1 MTYRRTQGMRGLF
14 ARAVACVPPACERY
28 AGSSSRGRFG
38 LIRPENSAPVPSV
51 NKSRLTI
58 GIDLGGTNLRIA
70 AFDSE
75 WKRLASVNVATRVS
89 DGPAAVVDDMCDA
102 IGRVLQQ
109 CGPNYELFG
118 VGVGAPGPLEL
129 PSGKFHRPP
138 NLPGFDG
145 FLLKEEMESRLHSP
159 VIVEKDANA
168 AALAEWK
175 SGVGKEMPGDS
186 MCMLTLGT
194 GVGAGIILDRKI
206 WHGMIGMGGEG
217 GHIPLVE
224 DGFACGCGGRGCLE
238 QYASATAIG
247 RAATLAA
254 ARGAAPRI
262 AKMIAHRIQQQGE
275 FSARDLAGLAR
286 DGDEVAR
293 EIFADAGKYLGM
305 ALATLVNV
313 LNLPLYVIGGG
324 VVSGWDLFAPRMFEE
339 LRRLSYIYGLTQ
351 PGVDEP
357 FTAGKTYVVPAATGP
372 DAGLL
377 GAAMLPYLEAGLL

>member
-1 MTYRRTQGMRGLF
+1 LNRQEI
-14 ARAVACVPPACERY
+14 PPA
-28 AGSSSRGRFG
+28 ASPAAASSEKKG
-38 LIRPENSAPVPSV
+38 
-51 NKSRLTI
+51 RLTI
-58 GIDLGGTNLRIA
+58 GVDLGGTNLRIA

-75 WKRLASVNVATRVS
+75 WNRLAYINLPTRVS
-89 DGPAAVVDDMCDA
+89 EGPDAVVGDMCDA
-102 IGRVLQQ
+102 IRRVLEQCPQQ
-109 CGPNYELFG
+109 LVG
-118 VGVGAPGPLEL
+118 VGIGAPGPLEL

-145 FLLKEEMESRLHSP
+145 FLLKDAMESKLQTP

-194 GVGAGIILDRKI
+194 GVGAGIVLDRKI

-224 DGFACGCGGRGCLE
+224 NGFACGCGGRGCLE
-238 QYASATAIG
+238 QYASATAIC
-247 RAATLAA
+247 RAATRAA
-254 ARGAAPRI
+254 ARGGADRI
-262 AKMIAHRIQQQGE
+262 AKLIARRIEEKSE
-275 FSARDLAGLAR
+275 FTARDLAGLAR
-286 DGDEVAR
+286 EGDEPSR
-293 EIFADAGKYLGM
+293 QIFADAGKFLGM
-305 ALATLVNV
+305 GLAMLVNV

-339 LRRLSYIYGLTQ
+339 LRRLSYIYGLTE
-351 PGVDEP
+351 PGADQG
-357 FTAGKTYVVPAATGP
+357 FTTGKTYVVPAATGP

-377 GAAMLPYLEAGLL
+377 GAAMLPYLEAGML

>member
-1 MTYRRTQGMRGLF
+1 LNRQEI
-14 ARAVACVPPACERY
+14 PPA
-28 AGSSSRGRFG
+28 ASPAAASSEKKG
-38 LIRPENSAPVPSV
+38 
-51 NKSRLTI
+51 RLTI
-58 GIDLGGTNLRIA
+58 GVDLGGTNLRIA

-75 WKRLASVNVATRVS
+75 WNRLAYINLPTRVS
-89 DGPAAVVDDMCDA
+89 EGPDAVVGDMCDA
-102 IGRVLQQ
+102 IRRVLEQCPQQ
-109 CGPNYELFG
+109 LVG
-118 VGVGAPGPLEL
+118 VGIGAPGPLEL

-145 FLLKEEMESRLHSP
+145 FLLKDAMESKLQTP

-194 GVGAGIILDRKI
+194 GVGAGIVLDRKI

-224 DGFACGCGGRGCLE
+224 NGFPCGCGGRGCLE
-238 QYASATAIG
+238 QYASATAIC
-247 RAATLAA
+247 RAATRTA
-254 ARGAAPRI
+254 ARGGADRI
-262 AKMIAHRIQQQGE
+262 AKLIARRIEEKSE
-275 FSARDLAGLAR
+275 FTARDLAGLAR
-286 DGDEVAR
+286 EGDEPSR
-293 EIFADAGKYLGM
+293 QIFADAGKFLGM
-305 ALATLVNV
+305 GLAMLVNV

-339 LRRLSYIYGLTQ
+339 LRRLSYIYGLTE
-351 PGVDEP
+351 PGADQG
-357 FTAGKTYVVPAATGP
+357 FTTGKTYVVPAATGP

-377 GAAMLPYLEAGLL
+377 GAAMLPYLEAGML

>member
-1 MTYRRTQGMRGLF
+1 LNRQEI
-14 ARAVACVPPACERY
+14 PPA
-28 AGSSSRGRFG
+28 ASPAAASSEKKG
-38 LIRPENSAPVPSV
+38 
-51 NKSRLTI
+51 RLTI
-58 GIDLGGTNLRIA
+58 GVDLGGTNLRIA

-75 WKRLASVNVATRVS
+75 WNRLAYINLPTRVS
-89 DGPAAVVDDMCDA
+89 EGPAAVVGDMCDA
-102 IGRVLQQ
+102 IRRVLEQCPQQ
-109 CGPNYELFG
+109 LVG
-118 VGVGAPGPLEL
+118 VGIGAPGPLEL

-145 FLLKEEMESRLHSP
+145 FLLKDAMESKLQTP

-194 GVGAGIILDRKI
+194 GVGAGIVLDRKI

-224 DGFACGCGGRGCLE
+224 NGFPCGCGGRGCLE
-238 QYASATAIG
+238 QYASATAIC
-247 RAATLAA
+247 RAATRAA
-254 ARGAAPRI
+254 ARGGADRI
-262 AKMIAHRIQQQGE
+262 AKLIARRIEEKSE
-275 FSARDLAGLAR
+275 FTARDLAGLAR
-286 DGDEVAR
+286 EGDEPSR
-293 EIFADAGKYLGM
+293 QIFADAGKFLGM
-305 ALATLVNV
+305 GLAMVVNV

-339 LRRLSYIYGLTQ
+339 LRRLSYIYGLT
-351 PGVDEP
+351 EP
-357 FTAGKTYVVPAATGP
+357 DADQSFTAGKTYVVPAATGP

-377 GAAMLPYLEAGLL
+377 GAAMLPYLEAGTL

>member
-1 MTYRRTQGMRGLF
+1 LVKQGITGNKRG
-14 ARAVACVPPACERY
+14 
-28 AGSSSRGRFG
+28 
-38 LIRPENSAPVPSV
+38 
-51 NKSRLTI
+51 RLTI

-70 AFDSE
+70 AFDE
-75 WKRLASVNVATRVS
+75 GWQRLSFINVPTRVTG
-89 DGPAAVVDDMCDA
+89 GPEAVVLDMCDA
-102 IGRVLQQ
+102 IERILLQ
-109 CGPNYELFG
+109 CGASYELFG

-138 NLPGFDG
+138 NLPGFDA
-145 FLLKEEMESRLHSP
+145 FVLKDAMQPKLQAP
-159 VIVEKDANA
+159 VIVECDANA

-175 SGVGKEMPGDS
+175 SGVGKQMPGDS

-206 WHGMIGMGGEG
+206 WHGMNGMGGEG

-224 DGFACGCGGRGCLE
+224 DGFPCGCGGRGCLE

-254 ARGAAPRI
+254 ARGSAPRI
-262 AKMIAHRIQQQGE
+262 ARAIAGRIQDHGE
-275 FSARDLAGLAR
+275 FTARDLAGIAR
-286 DGDEVAR
+286 EGDEVAR
-293 EIFADAGKYLGM
+293 QIFADAGKYLGM
-305 ALATLVNV
+305 ALAMLVNV
-313 LNLPLYVIGGG
+313 FNLPLYVIGGG

-339 LRRLSYIYGLTQ
+339 LRRLSYIYRLTEPGLDQ
-351 PGVDEP
+351 G

>member
-1 MTYRRTQGMRGLF
+1 LNRQEI
-14 ARAVACVPPACERY
+14 PPA
-28 AGSSSRGRFG
+28 ASPAAASSEKKG
-38 LIRPENSAPVPSV
+38 
-51 NKSRLTI
+51 RLTI
-58 GIDLGGTNLRIA
+58 GVDLGGTNLRIA

-75 WKRLASVNVATRVS
+75 WNRLAYINLPTRVS
-89 DGPAAVVDDMCDA
+89 EGPDAVVGDMCDA
-102 IGRVLQQ
+102 IRRVLEQCPQQ
-109 CGPNYELFG
+109 LVG
-118 VGVGAPGPLEL
+118 VGIGAPGPLEL

-138 NLPGFDG
+138 NLPGFDA
-145 FLLKEEMESRLHSP
+145 FLFKDAMESKLQTP

-224 DGFACGCGGRGCLE
+224 NGFPCGCGGCGCLE
-238 QYASATAIG
+238 QYASATAIC
-247 RAATLAA
+247 RAATRAA
-254 ARGAAPRI
+254 ARGGADGI
-262 AKMIAHRIQQQGE
+262 AKLIARRIKEKSE
-275 FSARDLAGLAR
+275 FTARDLAGLAR
-286 DGDEVAR
+286 EGDEPSR
-293 EIFADAGKYLGM
+293 QIFADAGKFLGM
-305 ALATLVNV
+305 GLAMLVNV

-339 LRRLSYIYGLTQ
+339 LRRLSYIYGLT
-351 PGVDEP
+351 EP
-357 FTAGKTYVVPAATGP
+357 EADQGFTAGKTYVVPAATGP

-377 GAAMLPYLEAGLL
+377 GAAMLPYLEAGTL

>member
-1 MTYRRTQGMRGLF
+1 LNRQEI
-14 ARAVACVPPACERY
+14 PPA
-28 AGSSSRGRFG
+28 ASPAAASSEKKG
-38 LIRPENSAPVPSV
+38 
-51 NKSRLTI
+51 RLTI
-58 GIDLGGTNLRIA
+58 GVDLGGTNLRIA

-75 WKRLASVNVATRVS
+75 WNRLAYINLPTRVS
-89 DGPAAVVDDMCDA
+89 EGPDAVVGDMCDA
-102 IGRVLQQ
+102 IRRVLEQCPQQ
-109 CGPNYELFG
+109 LVG
-118 VGVGAPGPLEL
+118 VGIGAPGPLEL

-145 FLLKEEMESRLHSP
+145 FLLKDAMESKLQTP

-194 GVGAGIILDRKI
+194 GVGAGIVLDRKI

-217 GHIPLVE
+217 GHIPVVE
-224 DGFACGCGGRGCLE
+224 NGFACGCGGRGCVE
-238 QYASATAIG
+238 QYASATAIC
-247 RAATLAA
+247 RAATRAA
-254 ARGAAPRI
+254 ARGGADRI
-262 AKMIAHRIQQQGE
+262 AKLIARRIEEHGE
-275 FSARDLAGLAR
+275 FTARDLAELAR
-286 DGDEVAR
+286 EGDEPSR
-293 EIFADAGKYLGM
+293 QIFADAGKYLGM
-305 ALATLVNV
+305 GLAMLVNV

-339 LRRLSYIYGLTQ
+339 LRRLSYIYGLTE
-351 PGVDEP
+351 PGADQG

-377 GAAMLPYLEAGLL
+377 GAAMLPYLEAGTL